1 MIVESLLITTQ
12 YHLWLEND
20 FNEIKLVYDM
30 SSKCVHYSYTWL
42 SVFWQTLHRIA
53 CSRHPDPIKD
63 RKKQAHEKELC

>member
-30 SSKCVHYSYTWL
+30 SS
-42 SVFWQTLHRIA
+42 SVYIIVIPGYLFSDKLFTELHVLDIQT
-53 CSRHPDPIKD
+53 
-63 RKKQAHEKELC
+63 Q